1 MKIDKLHLQNYG
13 KFHDKDITLTPG
25 VNIILGGN
33 EAGKTTAKDFIIDM
47 LYGIDKARGVGARFD
62 HYEKRRPI
70 NGVAYSG
77 SMEFSTENGEYILER
92 NFSKSEKR
100 TTLRNADTGREVTLK
115 RDHDILGT
123 VLETDKSTYLNTLC
137 IGQLETTTD
146 KSIADKL
153 NHYIVNMASS
163 KAGDIDSI
171 NAITELKKKR
181 REFVDKEAEEKIA
194 EITAKLQLDRDYD
207 AELEAVRAEYR
218 ELDASLNK
226 KGEDKIQFTPI
237 KNAATQEEEERQK
250 RIREEEERQREER
263 EPLSKREKDIRMLNG
278 MGPKSILDNLFVI
291 FLFALIIVAAFV
303 GVAYVVPVSSPKVKM
318 GIMGFGVALSLLM
331 TIQIFARR
339 SALYKL
345 LDELEIERGFEEA
358 RSDVQS
364 SISDSRRGEM
374 VDRLAEL
381 KVKQEMLLKE
391 RGEQELYMNQI
402 TELKSKSNA
411 NVTELEAIDL
421 AIRTIQELSEE
432 IYDSFGGVLNT
443 QVSEI
448 VSQIT
453 KGKYTEVRID
463 DQLRVMVKSGSSFIS
478 MDYLSMGTVEQ
489 IYLALRLSIANVL
502 VNEDLPI
509 IIDDIFVTYDEERL
523 RDTLS
528 CIGEY
533 LNRQIIIFTT
543 NSKIQDIF
551 NSLGVPNYSINL

>member
-70 NGVAYSG
+70 NGMAYSG

-92 NFSKSEKR
+92 NFAKNEKR
-100 TTLRNADTGREVTLK
+100 TTLRQLDTGREVPLK
-115 RDHDILGT
+115 GDHDILGT

-137 IGQLETTTD
+137 VGQLETATD
-146 KSIADKL
+146 KNIAEKL
-153 NHYIVNMASS
+153 NHYIVNMAST
-163 KAGDIDSI
+163 KAGDIDAI

-181 REFVDKEAEEKIA
+181 REFVDKDAEEKIA
-194 EITAKLQLDRDYD
+194 EITAKLQLDRDFD

-218 ELDASLNK
+218 ELDATLNK
-226 KGEDKIQFTPI
+226 GEEKIQFTPI
-237 KNAATQEEEERQK
+237 KNAATQEEEERQRK
-250 RIREEEERQREER
+250 IREEEERQREER
-263 EPLSKREKDIRMLNG
+263 EPLSKREKDIKMLRA
-278 MGPKSILDNLFVI
+278 MGPKSFLDNSFVI

-303 GVAYVVPVSSPKVKM
+303 GIAYVVPVASPVVKM

-358 RSDVQS
+358 KSDVKS
-364 SISDSRRGEM
+364 SVSDSRRGEM
-374 VDRLAEL
+374 IDRLAEL

-402 TELKSKSNA
+402 TELKSKSTA

-421 AIRTIQELSEE
+421 AISTIQELSEE
-432 IYDSFGGVLNT
+432 IYDSFGAVLNT

-448 VSQIT
+448 VSTIT
-453 KGKYTEVRID
+453 HGKYEEVRID

-478 MDYLSMGTVEQ
+478 MDYLSTGTVEQ
-489 IYLALRLSIANVL
+489 IYLALRLSLANVL
-502 VNEDLPI
+502 VSEDMPI
-509 IIDDIFVTYDEERL
+509 IIDDIFVTYDEDRL